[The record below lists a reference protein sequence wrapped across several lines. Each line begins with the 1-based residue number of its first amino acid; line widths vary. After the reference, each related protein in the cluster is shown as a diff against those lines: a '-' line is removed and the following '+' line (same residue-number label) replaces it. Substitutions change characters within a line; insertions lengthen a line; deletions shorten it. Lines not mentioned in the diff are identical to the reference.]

1 MLNLLRFS
9 LANLLAA
16 TLIINGLGQYLHYP
30 PDLPVR
36 INPTL
41 PGLILAL
48 CFSLLAPLG
57 LRWVEHRVL
66 RPLLTVAV
74 VPFCVALA
82 GALWALST
90 HFIQPQV
97 GAQMAL
103 LLMAYSPRLSL
114 AGLIWALLW
123 TRWSFPPLT
132 PAPPAPTKAAPADWE
147 ALAEPPGEWIGSSR

>member
-9 LANLLAA
+9 LVNLVAA
-16 TLIINGLGQYLHYP
+16 ILVISSAGQYLHYP

-41 PGLILAL
+41 PGLMLAL

-57 LRWVEHRVL
+57 LRWVEHRAL

-74 VPFCVALA
+74 VPLCVALA
-82 GALWALST
+82 GALWALT
-90 HFIQPQV
+90 TPFIQPQV

-103 LLMAYSPRLSL
+103 LLMAYSPMLSL
-114 AGLIWALLW
+114 AGLLWALLW
-123 TRWSFPPLT
+123 TGWSFPALT
-132 PAPPAPTKAAPADWE
+132 PAPPPPTKAAPADWE